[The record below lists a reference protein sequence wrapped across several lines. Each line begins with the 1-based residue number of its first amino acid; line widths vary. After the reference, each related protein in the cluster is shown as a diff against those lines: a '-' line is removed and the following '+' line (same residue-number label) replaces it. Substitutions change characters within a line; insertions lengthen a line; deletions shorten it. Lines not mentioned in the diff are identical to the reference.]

1 MDKADR
7 VSIAL
12 GIIPEGSEV
21 WVDSTN
27 SWHPRYVQMDGRYI
41 YEKGRWWKTSEDP
54 YLTQDKHTQYELT
67 KLFFRKV
74 RK

>member
-1 MDKADR
+1 MKLTR
-7 VSIAL
+7 EQTVSIAL
-12 GIIPEGSEV
+12 GIVPEGSEV

-27 SWHPRYVQMDGRYI
+27 SWHPRMDGRYI

-54 YLTQDKHTQYELT
+54 YLAQDKHTQYELT